1 MPEGERRLAAII
13 FTDMVGFSSL
23 SQRNEA
29 LSLDLLKEQRAIVRS
44 SIQKH
49 KGKEIKTIGDAF
61 LVEFASALE
70 AVRVAFDIQQSLHE
84 INQGRP
90 PERRIL
96 LRAGIHLGDVIM
108 DQGDIYGDTVNI
120 ASRIEPLAEPGGI
133 CVSEQVYDHVKNKFE
148 FPFSSLGKKQ
158 LKNIEEPLE
167 VYRVVLPWEKEI
179 GESKSNLD
187 TRRVAVLPFSNMS
200 PDPADEYFA
209 DGMTEELI
217 TSLSGVKSLTVIAR
231 TSVMRYKNAARPIS
245 EIGRELNSGS
255 LIEGSVRKASG
266 KVRITVQ
273 LIDARNE
280 GHLWAQ
286 AYDRQLE
293 DIFGIQSEIAEKV
306 VKELKAQLVDSE
318 KQRIEKRPTTS
329 TEAYTLY
336 LKARHYWN
344 ERSKEGLGR
353 AIEYFTRA
361 IEIDPRFAL
370 GYSGLADCYSIMAH
384 NSLGETAPNYEKA
397 KEYASKALELDGGLA
412 EAHAGLAIIL
422 TDYERDWKSAESELK
437 KAIELKPNYSS
448 AHQWYAIALG
458 EQGRLDEATKQ
469 IKTALSLD
477 PFSLIINVNVGD
489 SLYYDGQFEEAIA
502 QFNKVVEM
510 DPNFP
515 PVYPSL
521 TQAYMHVK
529 RFDEAFQSAEKYGAL
544 TKRPSW
550 IKLARAYV
558 FAAMGKREQAIKL
571 LKEAEEEG
579 YNSENLSPY
588 QFALVFFLMGDDEQG
603 FSWLERAY
611 AEHDGTLA
619 NMKID
624 FEFEKL
630 RDDPRYIAM
639 LQKLGL
645 TG

>member
-1 MPEGERRLAAII
+1 
-13 FTDMVGFSSL
+13 
-23 SQRNEA
+23 
-29 LSLDLLKEQRAIVRS
+29 
-44 SIQKH
+44 
-49 KGKEIKTIGDAF
+49 
-61 LVEFASALE
+61 
-70 AVRVAFDIQQSLHE
+70 
-84 INQGRP
+84 
-90 PERRIL
+90 
-96 LRAGIHLGDVIM
+96 
-108 DQGDIYGDTVNI
+108 
-120 ASRIEPLAEPGGI
+120 
-133 CVSEQVYDHVKNKFE
+133 
-148 FPFSSLGKKQ
+148 
-158 LKNIEEPLE
+158 
-167 VYRVVLPWEKEI
+167 
-179 GESKSNLD
+179 
-187 TRRVAVLPFSNMS
+187 NMS

-217 TSLSGVKSLTVIAR
+217 TTLSGVKSLTVIAR
-231 TSVMRYKNAARPIS
+231 TSVMRYKNVARPIS

-255 LIEGSVRKASG
+255 LIEGSVRKAMG

-286 AYDRQLE
+286 AYDRQLD

-306 VKELKAQLVDSE
+306 VKELRAQLVESE

-344 ERSKEGLGR
+344 ERSKEGLGS
-353 AIEYFTRA
+353 AIEYFARA
-361 IEIDPRFAL
+361 IEIDSSFAM
-370 GYSGLADCYSIMAH
+370 GYSGLADCYSIIAH
-384 NSLGETAPNYEKA
+384 NSLGEIVPNYEKA

-422 TDYERDWKSAESELK
+422 TDYERDWKSAESEFK

-448 AHQWYAIALG
+448 AHQWYAISLAG
-458 EQGRLDEATKQ
+458 QGRLDEATKQ
-469 IKTALSLD
+469 IKTALALD

-489 SLYYDGQFEEAIA
+489 SFYYNGQFEEAIA
-502 QFNKVVEM
+502 QFEKVVEM

-521 TQAYMHVK
+521 TQAYVHVK
-529 RFDEAFQSAEKYGAL
+529 MFDEALQAADKYGTL

-550 IKLARAYV
+550 IKLARGYV
-558 FAAMGKREQAIKL
+558 FSAMGKREQAIKM
-571 LKEAEEEG
+571 LKEAEQEG
-579 YNSENLSPY
+579 YKSENLSPC
-588 QFALVFFLMGDDEQG
+588 QFAQAFFLMGDNEQG

-611 AEHDGTLA
+611 EEHDGILA

-630 RDDPRYIAM
+630 RDDPRYLAM
-639 LQKLGL
+639 LKKLGL
-645 TG
+645 NPLSVE